1 MDAARKRNPINY
13 AAERLKRAE
22 KTLAP
27 KVPADAE
34 PNGDSALPSACDK
47 EHKMFDYRPRISNGT
62 GRLFGTRRS

>member
-47 EHKMFDYRPRISNGT
+47 EHKMFNYRPRISNGT

>member
-1 MDAARKRNPINY
+1 MDAARKCNPINY

-22 KTLAP
+22 KTLA